1 MRSDLL
7 LLTFVL
13 SLLCQDMTLAQGRLA
28 SESGGAAPAATGAA
42 HLKLKPAE
50 WRSLNERQI
59 VMRSL
64 AASHAKELAG
74 FGAVVADAAREEF
87 IKAFSAL
94 SVFKRS
100 ETTLACGRFS
110 AQPVIEDLAELEVSD
125 KDLYALMRAKVK
137 ESNIKLAEADIARI
151 LGAAGASP
159 YFSPKLK
166 AKLAAEYKQILLD
179 RKSVV

>member
-1 MRSDLL
+1 MRTDSLL
-7 LLTFVL
+7 LALI
-13 SLLCQDMTLAQGRLA
+13 LLLVCESMILAQGRLA

-151 LGAAGASP
+151 LAAAAPSDAFPLKRKATRGA
-159 YFSPKLK
+159 
-166 AKLAAEYKQILLD
+166 E
-179 RKSVV
+179 